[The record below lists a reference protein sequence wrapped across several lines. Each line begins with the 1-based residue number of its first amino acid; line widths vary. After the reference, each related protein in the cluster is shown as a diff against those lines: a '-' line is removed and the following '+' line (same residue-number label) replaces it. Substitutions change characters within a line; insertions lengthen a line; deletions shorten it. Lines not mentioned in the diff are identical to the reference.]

1 MNEVISW
8 VVFAGSWLL
17 VAGPLYQGSVEL
29 AELDIDRE
37 GIEGIKTSAL
47 QLERPDPPSA
57 WWWLLPPVMYVLR
70 RRWNKAFREAT
81 FAQLTETQRE
91 QFSSFR
97 HKATGWFTVAAGGT
111 LLATGE
117 TWQLIE
123 HHDWPVWLF
132 WVLVVVMLA
141 AAMLNTAARMS
152 GDQRRPVG
160 AEPAPAAAGQR

>member
-37 GIEGIKTSAL
+37 GIEGIKASAL
-47 QLERPDPPSA
+47 QLERPDPPSG

-81 FAQLTETQRE
+81 FAQLTETQRGDAHPGDAQHRGPDE
-91 QFSSFR
+91 RRSAHPPPGR
-97 HKATGWFTVAAGGT
+97 RRGRPRRRATLG
-111 LLATGE
+111 
-117 TWQLIE
+117 I
-123 HHDWPVWLF
+123 D
-132 WVLVVVMLA
+132 
-141 AAMLNTAARMS
+141 
-152 GDQRRPVG
+152 RP
-160 AEPAPAAAGQR
+160 PA

>member
-1 MNEVISW
+1 MNEVISS

-29 AELDIDRE
+29 AELDFDRE
-37 GIEGIKTSAL
+37 GIEGLKASAG
-47 QLERPDPPSA
+47 QLERPDPPSG

-81 FAQLTETQRE
+81 
-91 QFSSFR
+91 
-97 HKATGWFTVAAGGT
+97 
-111 LLATGE
+111 
-117 TWQLIE
+117 E

-132 WVLVVVMLA
+132 WVLVVVMLAAVMLA

-152 GDQRRPVG
+152 GDQRRPAG
-160 AEPAPAAAGQR
+160 AEPAPAAEQR